1 VKKLS
6 RFDVIFIL
14 RDLPN
19 KIQDEAIATHVLE
32 EHKME
37 VIRDV
42 LDPEFLRKYIS
53 YARKNFKPKLSEE
66 AIEEIRNFYVTLRNK
81 SINTDSGIKPMPITA
96 RQLEAIIRLSEACS
110 KMRLSNIVSS
120 EDSKRAI
127 DLLKY
132 SMMQVGYDEETKTF
146 DIDRVT
152 TGIPSSKRGKIR
164 ILKETILKLESRL
177 GKLIPVEELEK
188 EIGSSMSK
196 EDLED
201 SLDQLSKSG
210 EIFKP
215 KRGYI
220 QKI

>member
-1 VKKLS
+1 
-6 RFDVIFIL
+6 
-14 RDLPN
+14 
-19 KIQDEAIATHVLE
+19 
-32 EHKME
+32 
-37 VIRDV
+37 
-42 LDPEFLRKYIS
+42 
-53 YARKNFKPKLSEE
+53 
-66 AIEEIRNFYVTLRNK
+66 
-81 SINTDSGIKPMPITA
+81 
-96 RQLEAIIRLSEACS
+96 
-110 KMRLSNIVSS
+110 
-120 EDSKRAI
+120 
-127 DLLKY
+127 
-132 SMMQVGYDEETKTF
+132 MMQVGYDEETKTF
-146 DIDRVT
+146 DIDRVA

-215 KRGYI
+215 KKGYI

>member
-1 VKKLS
+1 
-6 RFDVIFIL
+6 
-14 RDLPN
+14 
-19 KIQDEAIATHVLE
+19 
-32 EHKME
+32 
-37 VIRDV
+37 
-42 LDPEFLRKYIS
+42 
-53 YARKNFKPKLSEE
+53 
-66 AIEEIRNFYVTLRNK
+66 
-81 SINTDSGIKPMPITA
+81 
-96 RQLEAIIRLSEACS
+96 
-110 KMRLSNIVSS
+110 
-120 EDSKRAI
+120 
-127 DLLKY
+127 
-132 SMMQVGYDEETKTF
+132 
-146 DIDRVT
+146 VT